1 LVTYQLGQLVG
12 PIFKDQAGQS
22 TLHDHPEEQI
32 SRLYHDRSLKS
43 WVWGCC
49 RGILALLVAKMIK
62 IEFLYGIAMDIHAKG
77 AKLSDPLEIF
87 LFASAV
93 ANSHLFL
100 GGYEVPPWFGVFI
113 TL

>member
-1 LVTYQLGQLVG
+1 
-12 PIFKDQAGQS
+12 
-22 TLHDHPEEQI
+22 
-32 SRLYHDRSLKS
+32 
-43 WVWGCC
+43 
-49 RGILALLVAKMIK
+49 
-62 IEFLYGIAMDIHAKG
+62 MDIHAKG